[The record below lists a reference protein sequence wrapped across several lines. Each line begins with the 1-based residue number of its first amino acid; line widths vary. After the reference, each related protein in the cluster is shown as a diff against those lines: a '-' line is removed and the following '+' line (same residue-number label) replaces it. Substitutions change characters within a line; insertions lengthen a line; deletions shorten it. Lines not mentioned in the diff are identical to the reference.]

1 MDVTHE
7 HRIGGALVL
16 ALVSL
21 LVCLFC
27 LQALPASADELS
39 ASNGLTATAA
49 TSSTSTSASSADDVA
64 SSSSSSADE
73 SASSSASSSAS
84 ASASSASSTEDSSS
98 SASSDANEEVAT
110 AALMATTANAPLAA
124 NVVAATAAS
133 TDGTV
138 KIHYDTAT
146 EIHYVEDPDS
156 ANGHIILYCM
166 NNASH
171 WPHVGGS
178 IGTIPDYSLGYL
190 TPDKFKAKYPDT
202 YQQAYQACMDK
213 LLAILYAGYPYNGMN
228 MYTVVD
234 STQGISEDAF
244 NALLNPPSWI
254 RSDFPDSIG
263 DTVFSYSDYP
273 DNEANLAK
281 LSKFVNDE
289 LTKYYYTGATT
300 PSGHTSAEIRA
311 TPFYQ
316 AAVAMAYA
324 PWYNETPLKV
334 YDKNHSDAN
343 AVTKAQAYE
352 ATQYAIWAVLGDY
365 GIENN
370 TLTSA
375 SGEVTQKALAVKL
388 LDSASADKVLRA
400 EPDKA
405 NVTISG
411 DVQFVYDPEYGL
423 WKTGTLKV
431 GEGENYHGSYALTLP
446 AGVSAHALDGTPL
459 TTVSA
464 GTPFFLASTSRPTST
479 DMSVEASSTLTWLE
493 EYRQYSPNPENYT
506 ASDGKNFQHM
516 IGAVIKQKPVSA
528 KLALSPAKDG
538 SLTVSKAVVGETN
551 SQTEFTF
558 TVTLSDKTVNG
569 TYGDMTFTNGVATV
583 SLKSGESATA
593 EHLPAGVGYTVTEE
607 KSEDYSTTS
616 EGETG
621 TIVDGGTATAAFTNA
636 RLYKLTLG
644 KTVSGQAADSSQ
656 DFTLDV
662 TLKDSSGKALTGTY
676 SYAGGT
682 VAGSAATA
690 HADGTIA
697 LDAEGKGSVTLK
709 PGQTV
714 TIKGLPSGASYE
726 VEEAASTAIDKPLY
740 DATYNGSSTAATGTL
755 SADATVT
762 VNNAVEEGSL
772 SVTKHVKGEVNSKQA
787 FTFTVKL
794 GGAGANL
801 SGKYGDMEFANG
813 QATFT
818 LKDGETKT
826 ASALP
831 AGATYEVVEESNST
845 YTTTSENAT
854 GEITKGGTAE
864 VSFTNTRGA
873 VTLPLSGQAGI
884 GALFLAGAALLA
896 IAAVRI
902 HRRRARLATKGG
914 DADER

>member
-1 MDVTHE
+1 
-7 HRIGGALVL
+7 
-16 ALVSL
+16 
-21 LVCLFC
+21 
-27 LQALPASADELS
+27 
-39 ASNGLTATAA
+39 
-49 TSSTSTSASSADDVA
+49 
-64 SSSSSSADE
+64 
-73 SASSSASSSAS
+73 
-84 ASASSASSTEDSSS
+84 
-98 SASSDANEEVAT
+98 
-110 AALMATTANAPLAA
+110 MATTANAPLAA
-124 NVVAATAAS
+124 NVVTTSADAVQIQYDQK
-133 TDGTV
+133 TD
-138 KIHYDTAT
+138 
-146 EIHYVEDPDS
+146 IHYVIDPDS
-156 ANGHIILYCM
+156 VNGRIILYCM

-171 WPHVGGS
+171 WPHTTPS
-178 IGTIPDYSLGYL
+178 IPTVPSYIEGYL
-190 TPDKFKAKYPDT
+190 TPGKFSSEADYE
-202 YQQAYQACMDK
+202 ACMNK

-228 MYTVVD
+228 MYEVVD
-234 STQGISEDAF
+234 TVTGITEDEF
-244 NALLNPPSWI
+244 NAMLTVPDVL
-254 RSDFPDSIG
+254 RTDFPDTIG
-263 DTVFSYSDYP
+263 NEVFSYDDYTTNNT
-273 DNEANLAK
+273 DHLNRLNE
-281 LSKFVNDE
+281 FVQQVTE
-289 LTKYYYTGATT
+289 MKIKGT
-300 PSGHTSAEIRA
+300 TSASGLTADQIQS
-311 TPFYQ
+311 TQFYQ
-316 AAVAMAYA
+316 AAMCMAWSSSYGT
-324 PWYNETPLKV
+324 TPLGM
-334 YDKNHSDAN
+334 YDALHSGEYY
-343 AVTKAQAYE
+343 VTEAQAYE

-365 GIENN
+365 GIEYN
-370 TLTSA
+370 TLSSTS
-375 SGEVTQKALAVKL
+375 SEVTNKALAVKL
-388 LDSASADKVLRA
+388 LNYATADRVLRS
-400 EPDKA
+400 EPDA
-405 NVTISG
+405 SNVKISG
-411 DVQFVYDPEYGL
+411 DVQFAYDPSSGT
-423 WKTGTLKV
+423 WKTAALKIT
-431 GEGENYHGSYALTLP
+431 EGANYNGRYTLTLP
-446 AGVSAHALDGTPL
+446 DGVTAQTANGSKVTSIP
-459 TTVSA
+459 A
-464 GTPFFLASTSRPTST
+464 GTSFYLVSSTKPTST
-479 DMSVEASSTLTWLE
+479 DMEVKATDTLTWLQ

-538 SLTVSKAVVGETN
+538 SLKASKTMTGEDSSST
-551 SQTEFTF
+551 SFEFTI
-558 TVTLSDKTVNG
+558 TLSDKTVNG
-569 TYGDMTFTNGVATV
+569 TYGGMTFTNGVATV
-583 SLKSGESATA
+583 SLKSGENATA
-593 EHLPAGVGYTVTEE
+593 EHLPEGTTYTVTET
-607 KSEDYSTTS
+607 KNDDYASTS
-616 EGETG
+616 QGATG
-621 TIVDGGTATAAFTNA
+621 KIADEATATAAFTNT

-726 VEEAASTAIDKPLY
+726 VEEAASTATDKPLY

-762 VNNAVEEGSL
+762 VNNAVQEGKL

-801 SGKYGDMEFANG
+801 SGQYGDMLFDKG

-831 AGATYEVVEESNST
+831 AGATYEVVEESNDK
-845 YTTTSENAT
+845 YTTASENAT
-854 GEITKGGTAE
+854 GTITKGDTAA
-864 VSFTNTRGA
+864 VSFTNTRG
-873 VTLPLSGQAGI
+873 TTSLPLSGQEGI

>member
-1 MDVTHE
+1 MAATTT
-7 HRIGGALVL
+7 
-16 ALVSL
+16 
-21 LVCLFC
+21 
-27 LQALPASADELS
+27 
-39 ASNGLTATAA
+39 ASN
-49 TSSTSTSASSADDVA
+49 
-64 SSSSSSADE
+64 
-73 SASSSASSSAS
+73 
-84 ASASSASSTEDSSS
+84 
-98 SASSDANEEVAT
+98 DAI
-110 AALMATTANAPLAA
+110 
-124 NVVAATAAS
+124 
-133 TDGTV
+133 
-138 KIHYDTAT
+138 KIQYDTAT
-146 EIHYVEDPDS
+146 EIHYVFDPDS
-156 ANGHIILYCM
+156 ANGRIILYCM
-166 NNASH
+166 NNQSH
-171 WPHVGGS
+171 WPHTTPS
-178 IGTIPDYSLGYL
+178 IPTVPSYLEGYL
-190 TPDKFKAKYPDT
+190 TPDKFSS
-202 YQQAYQACMDK
+202 QADYEACMNK
-213 LLAILYAGYPYNGMN
+213 LLAILYSGYPYNGMN
-228 MYTVVD
+228 MYAVVD

-281 LSKFVNDE
+281 LRKFVNDE
-289 LTKYYYTGATT
+289 LMNYYFTGATT

-334 YDKNHSDAN
+334 YDRNHSDAN

-388 LDSASADKVLRA
+388 LKNASADKVLRA
-400 EPDKA
+400 EPDAA
-405 NVTISG
+405 NVRVSG
-411 DVQFVYDPEYGL
+411 NSQFAYDSEYGV
-423 WKTGTLKV
+423 WKTGTLTV
-431 GEGENYHGSYALTLP
+431 GEGQNYHGAYTLTLP
-446 AGVSAHALDGTPL
+446 AGVSAHALDGTPVA
-459 TTVSA
+459 TVTA
-464 GTPFFLASTSRPTST
+464 DTPFFLASTDKPTST
-479 DMSVEASSTLTWLE
+479 DMSITASSTLTWLQ
-493 EYRQYSPNPENYT
+493 EYRQYSPSPENYT

-538 SLTVSKAVVGETN
+538 SLKVSKTVTGEDSSST
-551 SQTEFTF
+551 SFEF
-558 TVTLSDKTVNG
+558 TVTLSDKTING
-569 TYGDMTFTNGVATV
+569 TYGDMTFTKGVATV
-583 SLKSGESATA
+583 SLKSGESVTA
-593 EHLPAGVGYTVTEE
+593 EHLPTGVGYTVTEE

-636 RLYKLTLG
+636 RLYKLTLA

-662 TLKDSSGKALTGTY
+662 TLKDTSGKALTGTY
-676 SYAGGT
+676 SYTGST
-682 VAGSAATA
+682 TAGSAATA
-690 HADGTIA
+690 HADGTIT

-726 VEEAASTAIDKPLY
+726 VEEAASTATDEPLY
-740 DATYNGSSTAATGTL
+740 DATYNGSATPASGTL

-762 VNNAVEEGSL
+762 VNNAVQEGSL

-801 SGKYGDMEFANG
+801 SGQYGDMLFDKG

-831 AGATYEVVEESNST
+831 AGATYEVVEESNDK
-845 YTTTSENAT
+845 YTTASENAT
-854 GEITKGGTAE
+854 GTITKGGTAG

-914 DADER
+914 DTDER